1 MAADTG
7 RLVRLARA
15 GDAVAFE
22 QLVRRHLRAA
32 YAVALAITGDADD
45 AEDVAQDSFVVAL
58 ERLDDCAD
66 PDRFSAWLLK
76 IVRNRAL
83 NWRRSRTRRAATPLQ
98 DVVLPSTSDPERDTE
113 RVLLRERLLE
123 EMSTLTELQ
132 RQVLMLHDLEGYRHR
147 EVAEV
152 LGISEVS
159 SRVHLFAARRALKA
173 RFNGR
178 YKHEGT
184 GSS

>member
-1 MAADTG
+1 LAADTG
-7 RLVRLARA
+7 RLVRLARE
-15 GDAVAFE
+15 GDSVAFE
-22 QLVRRHLRAA
+22 QLVHRHLRAA

-66 PDRFSAWLLK
+66 PERFSAWLLK

-83 NWRRSRTRRAATPLQ
+83 NWRRSRARRATTPLHE
-98 DVVLPSTSDPERDTE
+98 VVVPANSDPERDTE
-113 RVLLRERLLE
+113 RVLLRERLME
-123 EMSTLTELQ
+123 EIATLTELQ
-132 RQVLMLHDLEGYRHR
+132 RQVLLLHDLEGYRHR

-159 SRVHLFAARRALKA
+159 SRVHLFAARRALKS
-173 RFNGR
+173 RLNGR

>member
-15 GDAVAFE
+15 GDTAAFE

-32 YAVALAITGDADD
+32 YAVALGVTGDADD

-58 ERLDDCAD
+58 ERLNDCAD
-66 PDRFSAWLLK
+66 PERFSAWLLK

-83 NWRRSRTRRAATPLQ
+83 NLRRSRTRRAAVPLH
-98 DVVLPSTSDPERDTE
+98 DLSIASAHDPARDTE

-123 EMSTLTELQ
+123 EMKNLTELQ
-132 RQVLMLHDLEGYRHR
+132 RQVIMLHDLEGFRHR
-147 EVAEV
+147 EVAEA
-152 LGISEVS
+152 LDISEVS
-159 SRVHLFAARRALKA
+159 SRVHLFAARRALRA
-173 RFNGR
+173 RLNGR
-178 YKHEGT
+178 YNHEGA
-184 GSS
+184 